1 MKTIEVPLACRTTIG
16 DIPEDM
22 MIGIKVTKKQ
32 LQQFA
37 SLLGKKYIDEVIPLS
52 EPMQIIKGCPLNHAG
67 DKMVDNMV
75 YWTTPDGDHG
85 WCCSTCGKVL
95 QYG

>member
-1 MKTIEVPLACRTTIG
+1 MKTIEVPITCRTKIG

-22 MIGIKVTKKQ
+22 MIGIKVTGKQ

-52 EPMQIIKGCPLNHAG
+52 KPVQIVVGCSLNHEKNEMV
-67 DKMVDNMV
+67 DKMV
-75 YWTTPDGDHG
+75 YWKTPDGDHG
-85 WCCSTCGKVL
+85 WCCSECGKVL
-95 QYG
+95 QWG